1 VSKLVVIEV
10 DEEDS
15 QEAVVLLSTV
25 VEELKGI
32 NESLK
37 SLVEIIKGELDEQ
50 ERTE

>member
-1 VSKLVVIEV
+1 MSKLVVIEV

-15 QEAVVLLSTV
+15 QEAVVLLSSA

-37 SLVEIIKGELDEQ
+37 RLISIIEEKADEGS
-50 ERTE
+50 